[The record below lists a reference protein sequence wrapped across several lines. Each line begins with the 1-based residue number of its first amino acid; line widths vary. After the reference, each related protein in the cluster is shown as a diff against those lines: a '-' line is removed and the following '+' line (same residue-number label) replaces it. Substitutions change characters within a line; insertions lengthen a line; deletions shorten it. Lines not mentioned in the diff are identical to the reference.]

1 MYYKQCGRTIVLVHC
16 VAYYHISDY
25 KFSYFLHITAPSLI
39 VIFLKAVT
47 VISFLATMSS
57 DEFKKWAK
65 KVTPLNYKGSYKY
78 INLHSS

>member
-47 VISFLATMSS
+47 VISFLPQCQVMSS
-57 DEFKKWAK
+57 KKGK
-65 KVTPLNYKGSYKY
+65 KITPLNYKGSYKY